1 MKHLR
6 IFEIFTNIDS
16 ICKKYDITNYTIN
29 PDGSIDVDGHVDFSK
44 KGLKSIPL
52 KFGKVSGSFYCYNNN
67 LTSLE
72 GSPTHVSGS
81 FNCYNNNLTSLEG
94 GPDEMGDFNCDNNP
108 ITPLYKVFNDYK
120 KFILSLDY
128 LYLRPDMMIVKRYFK
143 DACDE
148 EGISIPNK
156 INGYT
161 YI

>member
-52 KFGKVSGSFYCYNNN
+52 KFGKVSGSFY
-67 LTSLE
+67 
-72 GSPTHVSGS
+72 
-81 FNCYNNNLTSLEG
+81 CYNNNLTSLEG